1 MTGGKTMKRNTFAL
15 IISLIFLVAGVVF
28 VIKQEW
34 LFATLFIVV
43 GAIYLMTMMNRDK
56 SNGS

>member
-1 MTGGKTMKRNTFAL
+1 MKRNTFAL

-43 GAIYLMTMMNRDK
+43 GAIYLMTMMNKDK